1 VKHPARWIALAVA
14 VVGVA
19 LGVVLALNVG
29 TDPVAAS
36 KESRL
41 IGKPAPSFDLP
52 QLSGERVSSDDLAGK
67 TVIVNFWNEWCVPCI
82 AELPAL
88 KKFWAAHAND
98 GDVAMV
104 GITHASNLSEK
115 QLARYVERAGLDWTI
130 TLDPKSKAAL
140 DFGVRGQPETFVI
153 SPSGEV
159 IGYQPGATRSQDLET
174 MVAVARG
181 LG

>member
-1 VKHPARWIALAVA
+1 MKHPARWIALAVA
-14 VVGVA
+14 AVVVA

-36 KESRL
+36 KESQL
-41 IGKPAPSFDLP
+41 LEKPAPALDVPL
-52 QLSGERVSSDDLAGK
+52 LAGGRVSSDDLVGK
-67 TVIVNFWNEWCVPCI
+67 TVIVNFWNEWCPPCI
-82 AELPAL
+82 DELPQL
-88 KKFWAAHAND
+88 KRFWAGHEND
-98 GDVAMV
+98 GDLVML
-104 GITHASNLSEK
+104 GIVHDSNMSDK
-115 QLARYVERAGLDWTI
+115 QLARYAERAGLDWMI
-130 TLDPKSKAAL
+130 ALDPGTRAAL

-159 IGYQPGATRSQDLET
+159 IGYQPGATRSRDLET